1 MGSIVL
7 TGATSGSTTLI
18 PTDGATVT
26 ITLPTTAG
34 TIQTSGSGYTANGVA
49 YASST
54 STLTTGSALTFDG
67 TNLGVGVTPSAW
79 NTSGTY
85 YKAIQFGT
93 NGSVF
98 GLAGTAGATYA
109 SSIIGSNVYY
119 DGTNFKAIISD
130 WSARYQQFQG
140 NHQWYSSTGAVT
152 SGNNITYTQAM
163 TLDNSGNL
171 LIGKTSATSGAQGL
185 DVQLAGTA
193 GNQIGF
199 SSQGNSNGQTIYTNT
214 NTGNWRLTF
223 AFGGT
228 NIGTYGVIQ
237 FDNSGNAY
245 KASGAGSWLATSD
258 IRIKT
263 NIAPVT
269 DGLSRILQLKP
280 STFDYKQPE
289 AHQGKVHEKG
299 FIADEYELVYPNS
312 VIDSE
317 LVHDLDKQYTDDDKT
332 LKAMSFNAEFY
343 ADLVSSIQ
351 EQQTLIQSLTD
362 RLNALESK

>member
-1 MGSIVL
+1 MTASINASTSSGVIV
-7 TGATSGSTTLI
+7 TSDTSGSLALQTASTT
-18 PTDGATVT
+18 AVT
-26 ITLPTTAG
+26 IDTSQNVGVGTASPAYKLDVNG
-34 TIQTSGSGYTANGVA
+34 TANLRSTDTAVYVRWDNSKLLTMQTNESGAIAAEGMKFTVNGRTQYGVIN
-49 YASST
+49 SF
-54 STLTTGSALTFDG
+54 GGALRLVAAD
-67 TNLGVGVTPSAW
+67 A
-79 NTSGTY
+79 
-85 YKAIQFGT
+85 
-93 NGSVF
+93 
-98 GLAGTAGATYA
+98 
-109 SSIIGSNVYY
+109 GSNANTVFSRY
-119 DGTNFKAIISD
+119 DGT
-130 WSARYQQFQG
+130 
-140 NHQWYSSTGAVT
+140 
-152 SGNNITYTQAM
+152 
-163 TLDNSGNL
+163 TLTESMRIDSSGNL

-214 NTGNWRLTF
+214 STGNWRLTF

-280 STFDYKQPE
+280 STFDYKQPK
-289 AHQGKVHEKG
+289 AHQGKVHDKG

-343 ADLVSSIQ
+343 ADLVSSIKELSAQ
-351 EQQTLIQSLTD
+351 VTELKAEVQGLKG
-362 RLNALESK
+362 A